1 MGINLAA
8 AVAAFFGGGSASMGL
23 MNVMFATNASGQSV
37 ASGAL
42 VTVTNWTT
50 TFDTAGAFDAP
61 SGVYTCPNTG
71 YYFVCAGLLFN
82 TASAPVNS
90 DFFCVVKAGATLQF
104 DGEYPIQAVSIANLQ
119 TACQGFVHASAGDAI
134 IVIARQT
141 SGVSINL
148 STGNLSNSFGVAQV
162 M

>member
-1 MGINLAA
+1 
-8 AVAAFFGGGSASMGL
+8 MGL
-23 MNVMFATNASGQSV
+23 SNVFFATNASGQAI
-37 ASGAL
+37 ASLAL

-50 TFDTAGAFDAP
+50 KFDTAGAFDAP

-71 YYFVCAGLLFN
+71 YYFVCAALLFN

-90 DFFCVVKAGATLQF
+90 DFFCVIKAGASLQF
-104 DGEYPIQAVSIANLQ
+104 DGEYPIQATSIDNLQ
-119 TACQGFVHASAGDAI
+119 TSCQGFVHASAGDAI

-141 SGVSINL
+141 TAGSINL
-148 STGNLSNSFGVAQV
+148 SAAFLSNTFGVAQV